1 MYKYIKASTNKKEI
15 RDLLSTLYDTID
27 DLYLEDKEV
36 FNELGLDDIQGDI
49 ALKIRELEYEINPID

>member
-27 DLYLEDKEV
+27 DLYLEDKAV
-36 FNELGLDDIQGDI
+36 FNELGLDNIQGDI

>member
-36 FNELGLDDIQGDI
+36 FNELGLDDIQENIG
-49 ALKIRELEYEINPID
+49 LKLRELEYEINPID

>member
-36 FNELGLDDIQGDI
+36 FNELGLDGIQGDI

>member
-36 FNELGLDDIQGDI
+36 FNELGLDDIQENIG
-49 ALKIRELEYEINPID
+49 LKLREIEYEINPID